1 MCCNIEIINTIIKCR
16 KSKKNNFNRNETKQ
30 KMKTLHIYIDN
41 NKVKVDGRTGYK
53 IYNLQQWV

>member
-16 KSKKNNFNRNETKQ
+16 KSKKIILIEMRPNK

>member
-1 MCCNIEIINTIIKCR
+1 
-16 KSKKNNFNRNETKQ
+16 
-30 KMKTLHIYIDN
+30 MKTLHIYIDN